1 MSEIRSYRDLEA
13 WQVAMDAVTET
24 YQVSV
29 DFPKAETYGLMGQM
43 RRAAV
48 SVSSNIAEGQARTGR
63 AGLNHIG
70 IAIGSLAELDTQLD
84 IALRLTYVS
93 AERVRPLRK
102 SIDSARR
109 LLYGLRR
116 ARRLRLGLSV
126 ATHGSWIL
134 LAFRLFG

>member
-1 MSEIRSYRDLEA
+1 MSGIRSYRDLEA

-48 SVSSNIAEGQARTGR
+48 SVPSNIAEGQARTGR
-63 AGLNHIG
+63 AGLNYIG

-134 LAFRLFG
+134 LAIRLFG